1 MKRGIRFADDP
12 AFRGAMRE
20 LVAEDYVYSIKRS
33 LDPNLRNGGDA
44 TLTDLLEGARPVVDA
59 ARKAGGKFDYD
70 ARIPGLVATDRHTL
84 TIRLTRPDF
93 TVLERLAV
101 LPSFAVAREVVEAAG
116 KDVVSKPVGTGPFV
130 LKQWT
135 RASRVVLEANPGYES
150 ATHTVRGAALAP
162 IAVHPSHQR
171 LGIGGALIHMSLAM
185 LAHEGVEAVV
195 VLGHADYYPRFG
207 FSADLAARLDTPFN
221 GPHLMAM
228 ELEPGS
234 IDGLAA
240 RPRYARAF
248 GV

>member
-1 MKRGIRFADDP
+1 
-12 AFRGAMRE
+12 MRE

-135 RASRVVLEANPGYES
+135 RASRVVLEANPGYRFCTANCPSNQPLTLCAERRWHQLPFTHRTSVS
-150 ATHTVRGAALAP
+150 ASAE
-162 IAVHPSHQR
+162 PS
-171 LGIGGALIHMSLAM
+171 S
-185 LAHEGVEAVV
+185 
-195 VLGHADYYPRFG
+195 
-207 FSADLAARLDTPFN
+207 T
-221 GPHLMAM
+221 
-228 ELEPGS
+228 
-234 IDGLAA
+234 
-240 RPRYARAF
+240 
-248 GV
+248 